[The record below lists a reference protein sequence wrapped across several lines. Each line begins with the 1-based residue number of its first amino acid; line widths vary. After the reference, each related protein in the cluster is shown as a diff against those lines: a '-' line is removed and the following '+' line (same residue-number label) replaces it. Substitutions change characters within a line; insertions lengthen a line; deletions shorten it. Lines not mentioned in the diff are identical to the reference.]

1 MPPGDVDLLL
11 LPVSAPWLKVSE
23 CIDFAREVGAPRSLA
38 IHDKIYS
45 EIALTMADGHL
56 NRMLGEREQ
65 TYVRLEPGQ
74 DL

>member
-1 MPPGDVDLLL
+1 M
-11 LPVSAPWLKVSE
+11 
-23 CIDFAREVGAPRSLA
+23 GAPRSLA

-45 EIALTMADGHL
+45 EIALKMADGHL

-65 TYVRLEPGQ
+65 SYVRLEPGQ